1 MCNLD
6 YILWDFIF
14 RHLFLILLHILYHIG
29 IIIAV
34 NRRKY
39 VQINTKDY
47 SEEDDQQHQEE
58 EAEQAEERGSDC
70 DKQEEEQEMIRLEPR
85 TIYDAAIIDQ
95 DGDRLVYCYD
105 RLIDV
110 LVEDIRSDSCID
122 IEEAFDQAADHIHV
136 NIIGSSV
143 SFPEY
148 PIIKHRDEN
157 EQSQEE

>member
-1 MCNLD
+1 
-6 YILWDFIF
+6 
-14 RHLFLILLHILYHIG
+14 LLHILYHIG